1 MSRRSSTRARG
12 TRRSRRR
19 ETLPVRPLGDLYH
32 YLLTSSWTT
41 LLGFVLIAYIGANLV
56 FAAIYLLA
64 GGVAGAHPGSF
75 ADMFFFSVQTM
86 ATIGY
91 GKMTPD
97 SVFTNVMVSLEALF
111 GLVGLAMMTGMMF
124 AKFSRPTARVR
135 FSRVAVVSRR
145 DGLTSLMFRMANLRA
160 NRIVEAEVHVVF
172 ARIERTP
179 EGEELRR
186 FYDLAT
192 TRNRS
197 ALFALSWTAVHPIVE
212 GSPFAGQT
220 RESMLAQDAEI
231 VVSLTGLDETFS
243 QTVHARKSYYGG
255 DIAWG
260 RRFADIISL
269 SEDGSVRIDYSLFD
283 ETVAADL

>member
-1 MSRRSSTRARG
+1 MPPRLSKGAPSA
-12 TRRSRRR
+12 RRSRRR

-32 YLLTSSWTT
+32 YLLTSSWAA
-41 LLGFVLIAYIGANLV
+41 LLGFVLIAYGGANLV

-64 GGVAGAHPGSF
+64 GGVAGARAGSF

-111 GLVGLAMMTGMMF
+111 GLVGLAMMTGLMF

-145 DGLTSLMFRMANLRA
+145 DGLPSLMFRMANLRA
-160 NRIVEAEVHVVF
+160 NRIVEAEIHVVL
-172 ARIERTP
+172 ARMERTP

-186 FYDLAT
+186 FYDLAMA
-192 TRNRS
+192 RNRS

-220 RESMLAQDAEI
+220 RESLLAQDAEI
-231 VVSLTGLDETFS
+231 VVSLIGLDETFS
-243 QTVHARKSYYGG
+243 QTVHARKSYHAE
-255 DIAWG
+255 DILWG
-260 RRFADIISL
+260 RHFADIL
-269 SEDGSVRIDYSLFD
+269 SFRPDGSIQIDYSSFD
-283 ETVAADL
+283 ETVPAEA